1 VTGQVMGWWSLLEVD
16 RQKQIDEM
24 KQPDEM
30 KQQETVGPWS
40 SWGVLVVVLSV
51 VGCGGQPEPPVTP
64 EVRIVPQVSQ
74 EVRGKLLDGALAVLG
89 SLEKYDEESA
99 AAQVFDRLNQ
109 WIHAD
114 PVGDEAASAAWKAD
128 PLLDG
133 LPAAYQPLCK
143 PERLGSAVFDANRDV
158 IAIRDQ
164 RWLADIAMSARGE
177 ALDDLDIAT
186 ALFRWTIRSL
196 AIESDPPLAA
206 TPESRGV
213 RWFERGEILLA
224 GRASAA
230 QRSWIFLELLRQ
242 AGLHGVMLATV
253 DAEGGLRPWIP
264 ALISG
269 GEAYLF
275 EPTYGLPITRADGSG
290 IATARQAAA
299 DPAILDRLDQGGRP
313 YPVAAA
319 DMQRLGVLVAAD
331 PEALSRR
338 MALVEKNLV
347 GAATVRLAVDAT
359 ALGTLAAAALPES
372 DNAPSMS
379 LWRFPFEVRRRRLA
393 GDRATT
399 AAVARELAGFAVAM
413 DQGGGT
419 RGSGLRGRRTIRPL
433 YAGRLREF
441 RGELDGPEGAKKAYL
456 MARPSRAV
464 LNDLLKQV
472 PEAQR
477 DAVQRLYEQMK
488 EDATYWLGVVTLA
501 EEDYETAID
510 YLGRMTLEAS
520 PDGRWAAA
528 ARLNLATAKVG
539 VGATAEAIALLNEDR
554 SPQRFGSRLRA
565 AELAESA
572 EKNRAEVGN

>member
-1 VTGQVMGWWSLLEVD
+1 MG
-16 RQKQIDEM
+16 EM
-24 KQPDEM
+24 KQHI
-30 KQQETVGPWS
+30 TVGRWVAS
-40 SWGVLVVVLSV
+40 GVLCLVTV
-51 VGCGGQPEPPVTP
+51 VGGCGDPPGPAVSP

-99 AAQVFDRLNQ
+99 TAQVFDRLNQ

-114 PVGDEAASAAWKAD
+114 PVGDEAASAAWEAD
-128 PLLDG
+128 PLLAT
-133 LPAAYQPLCK
+133 LSAAYQPLCQ
-143 PERLGSAVFDANRDV
+143 PDRLGSAVFDASRDV

-164 RWLADIAMSARGE
+164 RWLADIAKSSRGE

-206 TPESRGV
+206 TPKSRGV

-242 AGLHGVMLATV
+242 AGLQGVMLATV
-253 DAEGGLRPWIP
+253 DADGALRPWIP

-275 EPTYGLPITRADGSG
+275 EPTYGLPIARADGRG
-290 IATARQAAA
+290 VATARQAAA

-319 DMQRLGVLVAAD
+319 DMQRVGVLIAAD

-347 GAATVRLAVDAT
+347 GASTVRLAVEAT
-359 ALGTLAAAALPES
+359 ALGELAAAALPQGET
-372 DNAPSMS
+372 PPPVS
-379 LWRFPFEVRRRRLA
+379 LWRFPFEVRRRRLT
-393 GDRATT
+393 GNEATAT
-399 AAVARELAGFAVAM
+399 ALARELAGFAVVIN
-413 DQGGGT
+413 QEGGG
-419 RGSGLRGRRTIRPL
+419 RGNGVRGRRTIRPL
-433 YAGRLREF
+433 YAARLREF
-441 RGELDGPEGAKKAYL
+441 RGEFDGPEGAKKAYL

-464 LNDLLKQV
+464 LSDMLKRV
-472 PEAQR
+472 PEPQR
-477 DAVQRLYEQMK
+477 DSVQRLYEQMK

-501 EEDYETAID
+501 EQDYETAID
-510 YLGRMTLEAS
+510 YLGRMTLEAA

-528 ARLNLATAKVG
+528 ARLNLAAAKVG
-539 VGATAEAIALLNEDR
+539 LGATQEAIALLTQDQ
-554 SPQRFGSRLRA
+554 SPQRFGSRLWA

-572 EKNRAEVGN
+572 QEE